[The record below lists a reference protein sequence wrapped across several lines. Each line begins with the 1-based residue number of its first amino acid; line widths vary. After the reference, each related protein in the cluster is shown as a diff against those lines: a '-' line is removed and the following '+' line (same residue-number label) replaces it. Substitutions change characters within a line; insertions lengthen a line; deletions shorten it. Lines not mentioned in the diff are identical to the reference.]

1 MKKISTLVVGAI
13 LLTSCG
19 STGSGAFSG
28 AMLGGVIGSCI
39 GGIGGGPRASNIGTL
54 IGMSGGAA
62 AGAAIGNAAEQQQ
75 ARAYNAYTRGSYD
88 NYDADYSAYDPAQRS
103 DAPVYDD
110 VISMDSTSSKTTVK
124 PMTKYATNIRIE
136 NISFV
141 NNDNTVHIAKGEV
154 AKIVFEIRNVTASS
168 WDNIVPTVEETTGNK
183 RLLVSPSIMIESIA
197 PHRAVRYTAF
207 ISAQK
212 NLKTGTA
219 HFKLSVKRNGEVFS
233 NVEEFDVPLN

>member
-1 MKKISTLVVGAI
+1 MKKLSTLIVGAI

-39 GGIGGGPRASNIGTL
+39 GGIGGGPRGSDIGTL
-54 IGMSGGAA
+54 IGMAGGAA
-62 AGAAIGNAAEQQQ
+62 AGAAIANAAEQQQ
-75 ARAYNAYTRGSYD
+75 ARAYNAHTRSSNN

-103 DAPVYDD
+103 DEPIYND
-110 VISMDSTSSKTTVK
+110 VITMDSTSSQQPQRPIV
-124 PMTKYATNIRIE
+124 KYATNIRIE
-136 NISFV
+136 NISFI
-141 NNDNTVHIAKGEV
+141 NSNNTVHISQGEV
-154 AKIVFEIRNVTASS
+154 AKIVFEIRNVTDSQ
-168 WDNIVPTVEETTGNK
+168 WDNIVPMVQETTGNK

-197 PHRAVRYTAF
+197 PRRAVRYTAF

-219 HFKLSVKRNGEVFS
+219 HFKLSVTRNGEVFS

>member
-1 MKKISTLVVGAI
+1 
-13 LLTSCG
+13 
-19 STGSGAFSG
+19 
-28 AMLGGVIGSCI
+28 
-39 GGIGGGPRASNIGTL
+39 
-54 IGMSGGAA
+54 
-62 AGAAIGNAAEQQQ
+62 
-75 ARAYNAYTRGSYD
+75 
-88 NYDADYSAYDPAQRS
+88 
-103 DAPVYDD
+103 
-110 VISMDSTSSKTTVK
+110 MDSTSSKTTVK